1 MANKQRQM
9 AFEANETV
17 LCFHG
22 PLLYEAKIL
31 KTDWRVLDPPHGD
44 EGPVYLVH
52 YRGWKQTWDEWV
64 PESRALKLN
73 EANLAKQASLK
84 ESYPGKKKTVPKTT
98 GSSESSARGKN
109 RTKDTSVD
117 KEEEFTKRPE
127 IKIPIPDSLKAQ
139 LVDDW
144 ENITKNQQLVPLPR
158 TPNVVQILDMYK
170 ESKKDKKAKND
181 EIFQE
186 VMAGVKMYFDKCLG
200 NLLLY
205 RFERQQYVDIRKKNT
220 GKEDSEIYG
229 GEHLLRL
236 FVQFPMLIA
245 HTQMDQDSI
254 NALRE
259 NLVDMLKWMQKN
271 HKELLLS
278 EYENASPAYQ
288 SIVKS

>member
-1 MANKQRQM
+1 MTNKRQM
-9 AFEANETV
+9 TFAENEIV

-31 KTDWRVLDPPHGD
+31 KTDWRSLDPPHGE

-64 PESRALKLN
+64 PESRALKWN
-73 EANLAKQASLK
+73 EANLSKQASLR
-84 ESYPGKKKTVPKTT
+84 ESYPGKKKTVPKT
-98 GSSESSARGKN
+98 SSSAGGSGRGKE
-109 RTKDTSVD
+109 RAKGTSVD
-117 KEEEFTKRPE
+117 KEEDFTRRPE
-127 IKIPIPDSLKAQ
+127 IKVPIPDSLKAQ
-139 LVDDW
+139 LVDEW

-186 VMAGVKMYFDKCLG
+186 VLAGIKTYFDKCLG
-200 NLLLY
+200 NMLLY
-205 RFERQQYVDIRKKNT
+205 RFERQQYVDIRKKNV

-229 GEHLLRL
+229 AEHLLRL

>member
-1 MANKQRQM
+1 MSKQRQM
-9 AFEANETV
+9 TFAENENV

-31 KTDWRVLDPPHGD
+31 KTDWRVLDPLHGE

-84 ESYPGKKKTVPKTT
+84 DSYPGKKKAIPKTS
-98 GSSESSARGKN
+98 GSLDSTDRGKKS

-117 KEEEFTKRPE
+117 KEEDFTKRPE
-127 IKIPIPDSLKAQ
+127 IKVPIPDSLKAQ

-158 TPNVVQILDMYK
+158 TPNVVQILEMYR

-181 EIFQE
+181 EVFQE
-186 VMAGVKMYFDKCLG
+186 VLAGIKTYFDKCLG
-200 NLLLY
+200 NMLLY
-205 RFERQQYVDIRKKNT
+205 RFERQQYVDVRKKNV

-259 NLVDMLKWMQKN
+259 NLVSMLKWMQKN

>member
-1 MANKQRQM
+1 MTNKRQM
-9 AFEANETV
+9 SFEANETV

-31 KTDWRVLDPPHGD
+31 KTDWRSLDPHGE

-64 PESRALKLN
+64 PESRALKWN

-84 ESYPGKKKTVPKTT
+84 ESYPGKKKTVSKTS
-98 GSSESSARGKN
+98 GSTESSDRGKK
-109 RTKDTSVD
+109 RAKDTSVD
-117 KEEEFTKRPE
+117 KEEDFIKRPE
-127 IKIPIPDSLKAQ
+127 IKVPIPDSLKTQ

-144 ENITKNQQLVPLPR
+144 ENITKNHQLVPLPR
-158 TPNVVQILDMYK
+158 TPNVVQILDMYRD
-170 ESKKDKKAKND
+170 SKKDKKTKND

-186 VMAGVKMYFDKCLG
+186 VLSGVKTYFDKCLG
-200 NLLLY
+200 NMLLY
-205 RFERQQYVDIRKKNT
+205 RFERQQYVDIRKKNV

-245 HTQMDQDSI
+245 HTEMDQDSI

-259 NLVDMLKWMQKN
+259 NLVDILKWMQKN
-271 HKELLLS
+271 HKDLLLS